1 MCKVCDKS
9 EKGTYRK
16 WQHLDYSLTIDER
29 CSEKV
34 RRNLFPGEYI
44 LCGDV
49 LEPQFFGKN
58 ISVSAIVGKN
68 GAGKSSL
75 LELLFRMVNNFGYML
90 GANVRK
96 NKKGS
101 KYVKYVDGIYADL
114 KYRIDDELVI
124 LKCRYDKV
132 LYSYEG
138 KTFCLFDSLDAKDTF
153 GQERP
158 RADMEEE
165 AQEIDV
171 VSMDAALRIELCKHF
186 FFSVVTNYSLQSY
199 NSNDYLDEEA
209 LGHHYVD
216 DIGIDKN
223 DSWLDGVFHKND
235 GYLVPIS
242 LNPERYKGFF
252 DLQKETDLTSS
263 RLEILLIEAKRRNI
277 NFIDNYELDDIEYSF
292 SWDYIANKVSL
303 EKDSIKDEYEL
314 RTAIRL
320 IAEDSHSVL
329 AILLERYGFHVDDS
343 ENLLFYVGIAYLF
356 YKTHSIAA
364 SYPIFGAPKQMVNVE
379 HLDEICHDEDTIV
392 QYASF
397 IKQLIHDKSH
407 LTTKL
412 RKTLNFMKA
421 LVNGQNLEESFSYYR
436 DYTHFVGEVL
446 SKRPSLEDRMAILP
460 PPFFKSKVYLRQ
472 IDTGK
477 RMLYSKLSSGE
488 RQYLFTFSA
497 LLYHVF
503 NIKMT
508 PVNRPHYRLANLMLD
523 EVEICFHPEYQRT
536 LVYRLIELLRQFRL
550 NYRFSINIILT
561 THSPFIL
568 SDIPKSNVLYLENG
582 KSVGETIYKDTFG
595 ANVNDILHQSFFL
608 KKGFMGEFARDK
620 IQSVIDFFNSK
631 NSSKWTKESSLE
643 FIEKVVSEPILQR
656 QLRSLYE
663 KRYDL
668 RDNKIEK
675 LESEIE
681 RLKQKLKD
689 LKK

>member
-1 MCKVCDKS
+1 MV
-9 EKGTYRK
+9 TFR
-16 WQHLDYSLTIDER
+16 LLSLTIDER

-314 RTAIRL
+314 RSAIRL

-460 PPFFKSKVYLRQ
+460 PPFFKAKVYLRQ

>member
-1 MCKVCDKS
+1 MA
-9 EKGTYRK
+9 TFR
-16 WQHLDYSLTIDER
+16 LLSLTIDER

-303 EKDSIKDEYEL
+303 VKDSIKDEYEL
-314 RTAIRL
+314 RSAIRL

-620 IQSVIDFFNSK
+620 IQSVIDFLNSK

>member
-1 MCKVCDKS
+1 MA
-9 EKGTYRK
+9 TFR
-16 WQHLDYSLTIDER
+16 LLSLTIDER

-277 NFIDNYELDDIEYSF
+277 NFIDNYKLDDIEYSF

-314 RTAIRL
+314 RSAIRL

-446 SKRPSLEDRMAILP
+446 SKHPSLEDRMAILP

-620 IQSVIDFFNSK
+620 IQSVIDFLNSK

>member
-1 MCKVCDKS
+1 MA
-9 EKGTYRK
+9 TFR
-16 WQHLDYSLTIDER
+16 LLSLTIDER

-620 IQSVIDFFNSK
+620 IQSVIDFLNSK

>member
-1 MCKVCDKS
+1 MA
-9 EKGTYRK
+9 TFR
-16 WQHLDYSLTIDER
+16 LLSLTIDER

-292 SWDYIANKVSL
+292 SWDYIANKISL

-314 RTAIRL
+314 RSAIRL

-620 IQSVIDFFNSK
+620 IQSVIDFLNSK

>member
-1 MCKVCDKS
+1 MA
-9 EKGTYRK
+9 TFR
-16 WQHLDYSLTIDER
+16 LLSLTIDER

-101 KYVKYVDGIYADL
+101 KYVKYVDGIYAEL

-314 RTAIRL
+314 RSAIRL

-620 IQSVIDFFNSK
+620 IQSVIDFLNSK

>member
-1 MCKVCDKS
+1 MA
-9 EKGTYRK
+9 TFR
-16 WQHLDYSLTIDER
+16 LLSLTIDKR
-29 CSEKV
+29 CSEKA
-34 RRNLFPGEYI
+34 RRNLFPGEYC
-44 LCGDV
+44 LCGDI
-49 LEPQFFGKN
+49 LEPHFFGKN

-75 LELLFRMVNNFGYML
+75 LELIFRMVNNFGYML
-90 GANVRK
+90 GVSVRR

-114 KYRIDDELVI
+114 KYRIDDEVVF
-124 LKCRYDKV
+124 LKCRYDKI
-132 LYSYEG
+132 LFSYEG

-158 RADMEEE
+158 RADIEEE
-165 AQEIDV
+165 SQKIDV
-171 VSMDAALRIELCKHF
+171 VFMDAAQRIELCKHF

-223 DSWLDGVFHKND
+223 DSWLDGVFHNND

-242 LNPERYKGFF
+242 LNPERNKGIF

-303 EKDSIKDEYEL
+303 EKNTIKDIYEL
-314 RTAIRL
+314 RSAIKL

-329 AILLERYGFHVDDS
+329 AILLERYGFHIDES
-343 ENLLFYVGIAYLF
+343 EDLMFYVGIAYLF
-356 YKTHSIAA
+356 YKTHNIAA
-364 SYPIFGAPKQMVNVE
+364 SYPIFGAPEQIANVE
-379 HLDEICHDEDTIV
+379 HLDEICHDKSSII
-392 QYASF
+392 QYTSF

-412 RKTLNFMKA
+412 RKTLDFMKA
-421 LVNGQNLEESFSYYR
+421 LAKGQKIEDSFSYYK
-436 DYTHFVGEVL
+436 DYIHFIGDVL
-446 SKRPSLEDRMAILP
+446 SKRPSLEDRMSILP

-508 PVNRPHYRLANLMLD
+508 PVSRPHYRLVNLVLD

-582 KSVGETIYKDTFG
+582 KSVGNTISKDTFG

-620 IQSVIDFFNSK
+620 IQSVIDFLNSK

>member
-1 MCKVCDKS
+1 MA
-9 EKGTYRK
+9 TFR
-16 WQHLDYSLTIDER
+16 LLSLTIDER

-314 RTAIRL
+314 RTVIRL

-508 PVNRPHYRLANLMLD
+508 PVNRSHYRLANLMLD

-568 SDIPKSNVLYLENG
+568 SDIPKSNVLYLENR

-620 IQSVIDFFNSK
+620 IQSVIDFLNSK

>member
-1 MCKVCDKS
+1 MA
-9 EKGTYRK
+9 TFR
-16 WQHLDYSLTIDER
+16 LLSLTIDER

-90 GANVRK
+90 SANVRK

-314 RTAIRL
+314 RSAIRL

>member
-1 MCKVCDKS
+1 MA
-9 EKGTYRK
+9 TFR
-16 WQHLDYSLTIDER
+16 LLSLTIDER

-314 RTAIRL
+314 RSAIRL

-550 NYRFSINIILT
+550 NYRFSVNIILT

-620 IQSVIDFFNSK
+620 IQSVIDFLNSK

>member
-1 MCKVCDKS
+1 MA
-9 EKGTYRK
+9 TFR
-16 WQHLDYSLTIDER
+16 LLSLTIDER

-314 RTAIRL
+314 RSAIRL

-392 QYASF
+392 QYSSF

-620 IQSVIDFFNSK
+620 IQSVIDFLNSK

>member
-1 MCKVCDKS
+1 MA
-9 EKGTYRK
+9 TFR
-16 WQHLDYSLTIDER
+16 LLSLTIDER

-314 RTAIRL
+314 RSAIRL

-477 RMLYSKLSSGE
+477 RMLYSRLSSGE

-620 IQSVIDFFNSK
+620 IQSVIDFLNSK

>member
-1 MCKVCDKS
+1 MA
-9 EKGTYRK
+9 TFR
-16 WQHLDYSLTIDER
+16 LLSLTIDER

-199 NSNDYLDEEA
+199 NSNDYLDEET

-314 RTAIRL
+314 RSAIRL

-620 IQSVIDFFNSK
+620 IQSVIDFLNSK

>member
-1 MCKVCDKS
+1 M
-9 EKGTYRK
+9 
-16 WQHLDYSLTIDER
+16 
-29 CSEKV
+29 
-34 RRNLFPGEYI
+34 
-44 LCGDV
+44 
-49 LEPQFFGKN
+49 
-58 ISVSAIVGKN
+58 SAIVGKN

-138 KTFCLFDSLDAKDTF
+138 KTFCLLDSLDAKDTF

-314 RTAIRL
+314 RSAIRL

-620 IQSVIDFFNSK
+620 IQSVIDFLNSK

>member
-1 MCKVCDKS
+1 MA
-9 EKGTYRK
+9 TFR
-16 WQHLDYSLTIDER
+16 LLSLTIDER

-314 RTAIRL
+314 RSAIRL

-620 IQSVIDFFNSK
+620 IQSVIDF
-631 NSSKWTKESSLE
+631 
-643 FIEKVVSEPILQR
+643 
-656 QLRSLYE
+656 
-663 KRYDL
+663 
-668 RDNKIEK
+668 
-675 LESEIE
+675 
-681 RLKQKLKD
+681 
-689 LKK
+689 

>member
-1 MCKVCDKS
+1 MA
-9 EKGTYRK
+9 TFR
-16 WQHLDYSLTIDER
+16 LLSLTIDER
-29 CSEKV
+29 CSEKG

-314 RTAIRL
+314 RSAIRL

-472 IDTGK
+472 INTGK

-620 IQSVIDFFNSK
+620 IQSVIDFLNSK

>member
-1 MCKVCDKS
+1 MA
-9 EKGTYRK
+9 TFR
-16 WQHLDYSLTIDER
+16 LLSLTIDER

-132 LYSYEG
+132 LYSYEE

-314 RTAIRL
+314 RSAIRL

-620 IQSVIDFFNSK
+620 IQSVIDFLNSK

>member
-1 MCKVCDKS
+1 MA
-9 EKGTYRK
+9 TFR
-16 WQHLDYSLTIDER
+16 LLSLTIDER

-303 EKDSIKDEYEL
+303 EKDSIKDEYVL
-314 RTAIRL
+314 RSAIRL

-620 IQSVIDFFNSK
+620 IQSVIDFLNSK

>member
-1 MCKVCDKS
+1 MA
-9 EKGTYRK
+9 TFR
-16 WQHLDYSLTIDER
+16 LLSLTIDER

-314 RTAIRL
+314 RSAIRL

-595 ANVNDILHQSFFL
+595 ANVNDILHQSFIL

-620 IQSVIDFFNSK
+620 IQSVIDFLNSK

>member
-1 MCKVCDKS
+1 MA
-9 EKGTYRK
+9 TFR
-16 WQHLDYSLTIDER
+16 LLSLTIDER

-314 RTAIRL
+314 RSAIRL

-364 SYPIFGAPKQMVNVE
+364 SFPIFVAPKAMVNVE
-379 HLDEICHDEDTIV
+379 HLDEIFHYEYTIV

-620 IQSVIDFFNSK
+620 IQSVIDFLNSK

>member
-1 MCKVCDKS
+1 MA
-9 EKGTYRK
+9 TFR
-16 WQHLDYSLTIDER
+16 LLSLTIDER

-314 RTAIRL
+314 RSAIRL

-472 IDTGK
+472 IDAGK

-620 IQSVIDFFNSK
+620 IQSVIDFLNSK

>member
-1 MCKVCDKS
+1 MA
-9 EKGTYRK
+9 TFR
-16 WQHLDYSLTIDER
+16 LLSLTIDER

-314 RTAIRL
+314 RSAIRL

>member
-1 MCKVCDKS
+1 MA
-9 EKGTYRK
+9 TFR
-16 WQHLDYSLTIDER
+16 LLSLTIDER

-314 RTAIRL
+314 RSAIRL

-508 PVNRPHYRLANLMLD
+508 PVNRPHF
-523 EVEICFHPEYQRT
+523 VWQI
-536 LVYRLIELLRQFRL
+536 
-550 NYRFSINIILT
+550 
-561 THSPFIL
+561 
-568 SDIPKSNVLYLENG
+568 
-582 KSVGETIYKDTFG
+582 
-595 ANVNDILHQSFFL
+595 
-608 KKGFMGEFARDK
+608 
-620 IQSVIDFFNSK
+620 
-631 NSSKWTKESSLE
+631 
-643 FIEKVVSEPILQR
+643 
-656 QLRSLYE
+656 
-663 KRYDL
+663 
-668 RDNKIEK
+668 
-675 LESEIE
+675 
-681 RLKQKLKD
+681 
-689 LKK
+689 

>member
-1 MCKVCDKS
+1 MA
-9 EKGTYRK
+9 TFR
-16 WQHLDYSLTIDER
+16 LLSLTIDER

-314 RTAIRL
+314 RSAIRL

-364 SYPIFGAPKQMVNVE
+364 CYPIFGAPKQMVNVE

-620 IQSVIDFFNSK
+620 IQSVIDFLNSK

>member
-1 MCKVCDKS
+1 MA
-9 EKGTYRK
+9 TFR
-16 WQHLDYSLTIDER
+16 LLSLTIDER

-209 LGHHYVD
+209 LGHHYVY

-314 RTAIRL
+314 RSAIRL

-392 QYASF
+392 QYSSF

>member
-1 MCKVCDKS
+1 MA
-9 EKGTYRK
+9 TFR
-16 WQHLDYSLTIDER
+16 LLSLTIDER

-263 RLEILLIEAKRRNI
+263 RLEILLIEAKRRNV

-314 RTAIRL
+314 RSAIRL

>member
-34 RRNLFPGEYI
+34 RRNLFLGEYI

-314 RTAIRL
+314 RSAIRL

-523 EVEICFHPEYQRT
+523 EVEICLHPEYQRT

-620 IQSVIDFFNSK
+620 IQSVIDFLNSK

>member
-1 MCKVCDKS
+1 MA
-9 EKGTYRK
+9 TFR
-16 WQHLDYSLTIDER
+16 LLSLTIDER

-314 RTAIRL
+314 RSAIRL

-421 LVNGQNLEESFSYYR
+421 LGNGQNLEESFSYYR

>member
-1 MCKVCDKS
+1 MA
-9 EKGTYRK
+9 TFR
-16 WQHLDYSLTIDER
+16 LLSLTIDER

-263 RLEILLIEAKRRNI
+263 RLETLLIEAKRRNI

-314 RTAIRL
+314 RSAIRL

-620 IQSVIDFFNSK
+620 IQSVIDFLNSK

>member
-1 MCKVCDKS
+1 MA
-9 EKGTYRK
+9 TFR
-16 WQHLDYSLTIDER
+16 LLSLTIDER
-29 CSEKV
+29 CYEKV

-209 LGHHYVD
+209 LGHHYVY

-314 RTAIRL
+314 RSAIRL

-379 HLDEICHDEDTIV
+379 HLDEICHDEDIIV
-392 QYASF
+392 QYSSF

>member
-1 MCKVCDKS
+1 MA
-9 EKGTYRK
+9 TFR
-16 WQHLDYSLTIDER
+16 LLSLTIDER

-314 RTAIRL
+314 RTVIRL

-460 PPFFKSKVYLRQ
+460 PPFFKSKVYLRP

-620 IQSVIDFFNSK
+620 IQSVIDFLNSK

>member
-1 MCKVCDKS
+1 MA
-9 EKGTYRK
+9 TFR
-16 WQHLDYSLTIDER
+16 LLSLTIDER

-620 IQSVIDFFNSK
+620 IQSVIDFLNSK

-689 LKK
+689 LKQ

>member
-1 MCKVCDKS
+1 MV
-9 EKGTYRK
+9 TFR
-16 WQHLDYSLTIDER
+16 LLSLTIDER

-314 RTAIRL
+314 RSAIRL

>member
-1 MCKVCDKS
+1 MA
-9 EKGTYRK
+9 TFR
-16 WQHLDYSLTIDER
+16 LLSLTIDER

-314 RTAIRL
+314 RSAIRL

-508 PVNRPHYRLANLMLD
+508 PVKRPHYRLANLMLD

-620 IQSVIDFFNSK
+620 IQSVIDFLNSK

>member
-1 MCKVCDKS
+1 MA
-9 EKGTYRK
+9 TFR
-16 WQHLDYSLTIDER
+16 LLSLTIDER

-101 KYVKYVDGIYADL
+101 KYVKYVDGIFADL

-314 RTAIRL
+314 RSAIRL

-620 IQSVIDFFNSK
+620 IQSVIDFLNSK

>member
-1 MCKVCDKS
+1 MA
-9 EKGTYRK
+9 TFR
-16 WQHLDYSLTIDER
+16 LLSLTIDER

-44 LCGDV
+44 LCVDV

-216 DIGIDKN
+216 DIGIDKI

-314 RTAIRL
+314 RSAIRL

-620 IQSVIDFFNSK
+620 IQSVIDFLNSK

>member
-1 MCKVCDKS
+1 MA
-9 EKGTYRK
+9 TFR
-16 WQHLDYSLTIDER
+16 LLSLTIDER

-44 LCGDV
+44 WCGDV

-314 RTAIRL
+314 RSAIRL

-620 IQSVIDFFNSK
+620 IQSVIDFLNSK